1 MNLIFKHWIEFYLN
15 LDGTI
20 CNLAH
25 KTNNGWLHSGFIYF
39 LLSLPALSVMGL
51 GVKNLT
57 TKMEAHK
64 HALHKKYGIL
74 TSKEETLQNITFIPT
89 KNIKSR

>member
-1 MNLIFKHWIEFYLN
+1 
-15 LDGTI
+15 
-20 CNLAH
+20 
-25 KTNNGWLHSGFIYF
+25 
-39 LLSLPALSVMGL
+39 MGL

-57 TKMEAHK
+57 TKLEAHK